1 MKKIIKSIF
10 SFITKIFKFIYKF
23 VDKIL
28 ITPISKLIYKLLN
41 RNSNGPGFI
50 DRMLSKPNMIIY
62 VSLVLAFLTFV
73 FIDKKIIVLVETE
86 AVVIPNQTV
95 SAEYNEESFVVE
107 GIPETADIVLMGRK
121 SDLYLAQ
128 QLGDHNVS
136 LDLSGLGVG
145 THKVNLKYTNSIS
158 SLQYKLDPSSVTV
171 VIYPIVRE
179 VRTVT
184 TDVINTD
191 RLGEKLLVSSVTLDR
206 DEVIIKSYA
215 QKLET
220 VASVKAIVDVNALS
234 ATSAGTYTLENVK
247 LVAYD
252 DKGTEIKDIEIL
264 PETLTATVV
273 ISSPSK
279 VVPIKIVPIGEVAN
293 GSAISSINPSV
304 TKVTVYA
311 EDSVLATIDSV
322 EVSIDV
328 NGLNSDKTYQ
338 TSIEKPLG
346 VRSISEKNITIKVSM
361 EKEASKEFENISIEF
376 QNLKEGLKAY
386 GKTENDTKVTVV
398 VKGTSSLLNNLT
410 ANDIKAYVDLTQA
423 TAEGEWE
430 VPVIV
435 TGNDLKL
442 SYTSKTQKVM
452 IITKK

>member
-1 MKKIIKSIF
+1 MKKIIK
-10 SFITKIFKFIYKF
+10 KIFLFFKKIFNGVYKII
-23 VDKIL
+23 DKL
-28 ITPISKLIYKLLN
+28 LVTPISKLLYKLFN
-41 RNSNGPGFI
+41 RNSNGSGLI
-50 DRMLSKPNMIIY
+50 DRMLNKPNMIIY
-62 VSLVLAFLTFV
+62 ISLVLAFVTFV
-73 FIDKKIIVLVETE
+73 LIDRKVVVLVETE

-95 SAEYNEESFVVE
+95 TAEYNEESYVVE
-107 GIPETADIVLMGRK
+107 GIPKSADIVLMGRK

-128 QLGDHNVS
+128 QLGDHAVS
-136 LDLSGLGVG
+136 LDLSGLGPG

-179 VRTVT
+179 FRTVT

-191 RLGEKLLVSSVTLDR
+191 KLGEKLLVSSVTLDR

-215 QKLET
+215 KKLET

-252 DKGTEIKDIEIL
+252 DKGTEIKDVEVL

-279 VVPIKIVPIGEVAN
+279 TVPIKIVPVGEVAN
-293 GSAISSINPSV
+293 GSAIASITSSV
-304 TKVTVYA
+304 TKVTLYA
-311 EDSVLATIDSV
+311 EEAVLSGIDNV

-328 NGLNSDKTYQ
+328 NGLNSDKTFQ

-346 VRSISEKNITIKVSM
+346 VRSVSEKNVTVKVTM
-361 EKEASKEFENISIEF
+361 EKETSKEFNGISIEF
-376 QNLKEGLKAY
+376 QNLGKDLKVF
-386 GKTENDTKVTVV
+386 GKSENDTKVNVV
-398 VKGTSSLLNNLT
+398 VKGTSTLLNSLT
-410 ANDIKAYVDLTQA
+410 IEDIKAYVDLTDM
-423 TAEGEWE
+423 TEGEWE
-430 VPVIV
+430 VPVKV

-442 SYTSKTQKVM
+442 SYTSKTQKVKI
-452 IITKK
+452 IITK

>member
-1 MKKIIKSIF
+1 MKKTFKKIALFLGKIF
-10 SFITKIFKFIYKF
+10 SGIYN
-23 VDKIL
+23 VIDKLL
-28 ITPISKLIYKLLN
+28 ITPISKLIYKAFG
-41 RNSNGPGFI
+41 RNVNGPGLI
-50 DRMLSKPNMIIY
+50 DRMLNKPNMIIY
-62 VSLVLAFLTFV
+62 LSLALAFITFV
-73 FIDKKIIVLVETE
+73 LIDRKVIVLVETE
-86 AVVIPNQTV
+86 AVVIPNQIVT
-95 SAEYNEESFVVE
+95 AEYNEESYVVE
-107 GIPETADIVLMGRK
+107 GIPKTADIVLMGRK

-128 QLGDHNVS
+128 QLGDHNIS
-136 LDLSGLGVG
+136 LDLSGFTPG

-179 VRTVT
+179 FRTVT

-191 RLGEKLLVSSVTLDR
+191 KLGEKLLVSSVTLDR

-252 DKGTEIKDIEIL
+252 DKGTEIKDVEVL

-273 ISSPSK
+273 VSSPSK
-279 VVPIKIVPIGEVAN
+279 TVPIKIVPVGEVAS
-293 GSAISSINPSV
+293 GSAIASITSSV
-304 TKVTVYA
+304 TKVTLYA
-311 EDSVLATIDSV
+311 EESVLSKIDNV

-328 NGLNSDKTYQ
+328 NGLNADKTYQ

-346 VRSISEKNITIKVSM
+346 VRSLSDKNVTIKVTM
-361 EKEASKEFENISIEF
+361 EKETSREFNDISIEF
-376 QNLKEGLKAY
+376 QNLGKDLKVF
-386 GKTENDTKVTVV
+386 GKTENDTKVNVV
-398 VKGTSSLLNNLT
+398 VKGTSTILNSLT
-410 ANDIKAYVDLTQA
+410 SEDIKAYVDLTDM
-423 TAEGEWE
+423 TEGDWE
-430 VPVIV
+430 VPVKV

-442 SYTSKTQKVM
+442 SYTSKTQKVKI
-452 IITKK
+452 IITK

>member
-1 MKKIIKSIF
+1 MKKIFKKIISFF
-10 SFITKIFKFIYKF
+10 SKIINGIYNII
-23 VDKIL
+23 DKLL
-28 ITPISKLIYKLLN
+28 ITPVSKLIYKLFN
-41 RNSNGPGFI
+41 KNTNGPGII
-50 DRMLSKPNMIIY
+50 DRMLNKPNMIIY
-62 VSLVLAFLTFV
+62 LSLILAFTTFIL
-73 FIDKKIIVLVETE
+73 IDRKVIVLVETE
-86 AVVIPNQTV
+86 AVVIPNQIVT
-95 SAEYNEESFVVE
+95 AEYNEESYVVE

-128 QLGDHNVS
+128 QLGDHNIS
-136 LDLSGLGVG
+136 LDLSGLGPG
-145 THKVNLKYTNSIS
+145 THKVNLKYTNSIN

-179 VRTVT
+179 FRTVT

-191 RLGEKLLVSSVTLDR
+191 KLGEKLLVSSVTLDR

-252 DKGTEIKDIEIL
+252 DKGTEIKDVEVL

-273 ISSPSK
+273 VSSPSK
-279 VVPIKIVPIGEVAN
+279 IVPIKIVPIGEVAS
-293 GSAISSINPSV
+293 GSAIASITSSV
-304 TKVTVYA
+304 TKVTLYA
-311 EDSVLATIDSV
+311 EESVLSKIDNV

-346 VRSISEKNITIKVSM
+346 VRSLSEKNVTIKVTM
-361 EKEASKEFENISIEF
+361 EKETSREFNGIAIEF
-376 QNLKEGLKAY
+376 QNLGKDLKVF
-386 GKTENDTKVTVV
+386 GKSENDTKVNVV
-398 VKGTSSLLNNLT
+398 VKGTSTILNSLT
-410 ANDIKAYVDLTQA
+410 SEDIKAYVDLTDM
-423 TAEGEWE
+423 TEGEWE
-430 VPVIV
+430 VPVKV

-442 SYTSKTQKVM
+442 SYTSKTQKVKI
-452 IITKK
+452 IITK

>member
-1 MKKIIKSIF
+1 MKKAFKKIVLFLGKIF
-10 SFITKIFKFIYKF
+10 SGIYN
-23 VDKIL
+23 VIDKLL
-28 ITPISKLIYKLLN
+28 ITPISKLIYKAFG
-41 RNSNGPGFI
+41 RNVNGPGLI
-50 DRMLSKPNMIIY
+50 DRMLNKPNMIIY
-62 VSLVLAFLTFV
+62 LSLVLAFITFV
-73 FIDKKIIVLVETE
+73 LIDRKVIVLVETE
-86 AVVIPNQTV
+86 AVVIPNQIVT
-95 SAEYNEESFVVE
+95 AEYNEESYVVE
-107 GIPETADIVLMGRK
+107 GIPKTADIVLMGRK

-128 QLGDHNVS
+128 QLGDHNIS
-136 LDLSGLGVG
+136 LDLSGFTPG

-179 VRTVT
+179 FRTVT

-191 RLGEKLLVSSVTLDR
+191 KLGEKLLVSSVTLDR

-252 DKGTEIKDIEIL
+252 DKGTEIKDVEVL

-273 ISSPSK
+273 VSSPSK
-279 VVPIKIVPIGEVAN
+279 TVPIKIVPVGEVAS
-293 GSAISSINPSV
+293 GSAIASITSSV
-304 TKVTVYA
+304 TKVTLYA
-311 EDSVLATIDSV
+311 EESVLSKIDNV

-328 NGLNSDKTYQ
+328 NGLNADKTYQ

-346 VRSISEKNITIKVSM
+346 VRSLSDKNVTIKVTM
-361 EKEASKEFENISIEF
+361 EKETSREFNDISIEF
-376 QNLKEGLKAY
+376 QNLGKDLKVF
-386 GKTENDTKVTVV
+386 GKTENDTKVNVV
-398 VKGTSSLLNNLT
+398 VKGTSTILNSLT
-410 ANDIKAYVDLTQA
+410 SEDIKAYVDLTDM
-423 TAEGEWE
+423 TEGDWE
-430 VPVIV
+430 VPVKV

-442 SYTSKTQKVM
+442 SYTSKTQKVKI
-452 IITKK
+452 IITK

>member
-1 MKKIIKSIF
+1 MKKIFKAIF
-10 SFITKIFKFIYKF
+10 TFFKKIFVGIYK
-23 VDKIL
+23 VIDKIL
-28 ITPISKLIYKLLN
+28 VTPISKLIYKILN
-41 RNSNGPGFI
+41 RNQNGPSLI
-50 DRMLSKPNMIIY
+50 DRMLNKPNMIVYI
-62 VSLVLAFLTFV
+62 SLVLAFVTFIL
-73 FIDKKIIVLVETE
+73 IDRKVVVLVETE
-86 AVVIPNQTV
+86 AIVIPNQTV
-95 SAEYNEESFVVE
+95 VAEYNEESFVVD
-107 GIPETADIVLMGRK
+107 GIPETADIILMGRK

-128 QLGDHNVS
+128 QLGDHSVS

-158 SLQYKLDPSSVTV
+158 SLTYKLDPSSVTV

-179 VRTVT
+179 FRTVT
-184 TDVINTD
+184 TDIINTD
-191 RLGEKLLVSSVTLDR
+191 KLGEKLLVSSVTLDR

-252 DKGTEIKDIEIL
+252 DKGTEIKDVEIL

-279 VVPIKIVPIGEVAN
+279 TVPIKIVPIGEVAS
-293 GSAISSINPSV
+293 GSAIASINSSV

-311 EDSVLATIDSV
+311 EEAVLATIDNI
-322 EVSIDV
+322 EVNIDV
-328 NGLNSDKTYQ
+328 NGLNADKTYQ

-346 VRSISEKNITIKVSM
+346 VRSISEKNVTVKVTM
-361 EKEASKEFENISIEF
+361 EKEASKEFENIPIELKNLGS
-376 QNLKEGLKAY
+376 NLKAF
-386 GKTENDTKVTVV
+386 GKTENDTKVTVI
-398 VKGTSSLLNNLT
+398 VKGTSSLLNALT
-410 ANDIKAYVDLTQA
+410 AADIKAYVDLTDLK
-423 TAEGEWE
+423 EGEWE
-430 VPVIV
+430 VGVTV

-442 SYTSKTQKVM
+442 SYTPKTQKVKI
-452 IITKK
+452 IITK

>member
-1 MKKIIKSIF
+1 MKRIFKAIFTFFKKIF
-10 SFITKIFKFIYKF
+10 VGIYKII
-23 VDKIL
+23 DKIL
-28 ITPISKLIYKLLN
+28 ITPISKLIYRIIS
-41 RNSNGPGFI
+41 RNPNGPGLL
-50 DRMLSKPNMIIY
+50 DRLLNKPNMIVYI
-62 VSLVLAFLTFV
+62 SLVLAFITFIL
-73 FIDKKIIVLVETE
+73 IDRKVVVLVETE

-95 SAEYNEESFVVE
+95 VAEYNEESFVVE

-128 QLGDHNVS
+128 QLGDHIVS

-158 SLQYKLDPSSVTV
+158 SLTYKLDPSSVTV

-179 VRTVT
+179 FRTVT
-184 TDVINTD
+184 TDIINTD

-220 VASVKAIVDVNALS
+220 VASVKAIVDVNALN

-252 DKGTEIKDIEIL
+252 DKGTEIKDVEIL

-279 VVPIKIVPIGEVAN
+279 TVPIKIVPIGEVAS
-293 GSAISSINPSV
+293 GSAIATINSSI

-311 EDSVLATIDSV
+311 EEAVLSTIDSI
-322 EVSIDV
+322 EVNIDV
-328 NGLNSDKTYQ
+328 NGLNADKTYQ

-346 VRSISEKNITIKVSM
+346 VRSISEKNVTVKVTM
-361 EKEASKEFENISIEF
+361 EKEASKEFENIPIELK
-376 QNLKEGLKAY
+376 NLGQDLKAF
-386 GKTENDTKVTVV
+386 GKSENDTKVTVI
-398 VKGTSSLLNNLT
+398 VKGTSTLLNSLT
-410 ANDIKAYVDLTQA
+410 ASDIKAYVDLTDLK
-423 TAEGEWE
+423 EGEWE
-430 VPVIV
+430 VGVSV

-442 SYTSKTQKVM
+442 SYTPKTQKVKI
-452 IITKK
+452 IITK

>member
-1 MKKIIKSIF
+1 MKRIFKAIFTFFKKIF
-10 SFITKIFKFIYKF
+10 VGIYKII
-23 VDKIL
+23 DKIL
-28 ITPISKLIYKLLN
+28 ITPISKLIYRIIS
-41 RNSNGPGFI
+41 RNPNGPGLL
-50 DRMLSKPNMIIY
+50 DRLLNKPNMIVY
-62 VSLVLAFLTFV
+62 LSLILAFITFIL
-73 FIDKKIIVLVETE
+73 IDRKVVVLVETE

-95 SAEYNEESFVVE
+95 VAEYNEESFVVE

-128 QLGDHNVS
+128 QLGDHIVS

-158 SLQYKLDPSSVTV
+158 SLTYKLDPSSVTV

-179 VRTVT
+179 FRTVT
-184 TDVINTD
+184 TDIINTD

-220 VASVKAIVDVNALS
+220 VASVKAIVDVNALN

-252 DKGTEIKDIEIL
+252 DKGTEIKDVEIL

-279 VVPIKIVPIGEVAN
+279 TVPIKIVPIGEVAS
-293 GSAISSINPSV
+293 GSAIATINSSI

-311 EDSVLATIDSV
+311 EEAVLSTIDSI
-322 EVSIDV
+322 EVNIDV
-328 NGLNSDKTYQ
+328 NGLNADKTYQ

-346 VRSISEKNITIKVSM
+346 VRSISEKNVTVKVTM
-361 EKEASKEFENISIEF
+361 EKEASKEFENIPIELK
-376 QNLKEGLKAY
+376 NLGQDLKAF
-386 GKTENDTKVTVV
+386 GKSENDTKVTVI
-398 VKGTSSLLNNLT
+398 VKGTSTLLNSLT
-410 ANDIKAYVDLTQA
+410 ASDIKAYVDLTDLK
-423 TAEGEWE
+423 EGEWE
-430 VPVIV
+430 VGVSV

-442 SYTSKTQKVM
+442 SYTPKTQKVKI
-452 IITKK
+452 IITK

>member
-1 MKKIIKSIF
+1 MKRMFKKIFIF
-10 SFITKIFKFIYKF
+10 FKKIFGGIYKLI
-23 VDKIL
+23 DKIL
-28 ITPISKLIYKLLN
+28 VTPISKLLYKIFN
-41 RNSNGPGFI
+41 RNATGPGII
-50 DRMLSKPNMIIY
+50 DRMLNKPNTIVY
-62 VSLVLAFLTFV
+62 LSLILAFITFV
-73 FIDKKIIVLVETE
+73 LIDRKVIVLVETE
-86 AVVIPNQTV
+86 AVVIPNQAVT
-95 SAEYNEESFVVE
+95 AEYNEESYVVE

-128 QLGDHNVS
+128 QLGDHAVS
-136 LDLSGLGVG
+136 LDLSGLGPG
-145 THKVNLKYTNSIS
+145 THKVNLKYTNSIN

-179 VRTVT
+179 FRTVT

-191 RLGEKLLVSSVTLDR
+191 KLGEKLLVSSVTLDR

-252 DKGTEIKDIEIL
+252 DKGTEIKDIEVL

-279 VVPIKIVPIGEVAN
+279 TVPIKIVPIGEVAS
-293 GSAISSINPSV
+293 GSAIASITSSV
-304 TKVTVYA
+304 TKVTLYA
-311 EDSVLATIDSV
+311 EESVLSGIENV
-322 EVSIDV
+322 EVNIDV

-346 VRSISEKNITIKVSM
+346 VRSVSEKNVTIKVTM
-361 EKEASKEFENISIEF
+361 EKETSKEFEGIAIEF
-376 QNLKEGLKAY
+376 QNLGKDLKVF
-386 GKTENDTKVTVV
+386 GKSENDTKVNVV
-398 VKGTSSLLNNLT
+398 VKGTSTLLNSLT
-410 ANDIKAYVDLTQA
+410 QEDIKAYVDLTDM
-423 TAEGEWE
+423 TEGEWE
-430 VPVIV
+430 VPVKV

-442 SYTSKTQKVM
+442 SYSSKTQKVKI
-452 IITKK
+452 IITK

>member
-1 MKKIIKSIF
+1 MKKIIKAIL
-10 SFITKIFKFIYKF
+10 SFFKKIFKAIYTVIDKF
-23 VDKIL
+23 LV
-28 ITPISKLIYKLLN
+28 TPISRLIYRILN
-41 RNSNGPGFI
+41 RGNGGPGLI
-50 DRMLSKPNMIIY
+50 DRMLNKPNMIVYI
-62 VSLVLAFLTFV
+62 SLALAFITFIL
-73 FIDKKIIVLVETE
+73 IDRKIIVLVETE

-95 SAEYNEESFVVE
+95 VAEYNEESFVVE

-128 QLGDHNVS
+128 QLGEHNVS
-136 LDLSGLGVG
+136 LDLSGLGAG

-158 SLQYKLDPSSVTV
+158 SLTYKLDPSSVTV

-184 TDVINTD
+184 TDIINTD
-191 RLGEKLLVSSVTLDR
+191 RLGEKLIVSSVTLDR
-206 DEVIIKSYA
+206 DEVIVKSYA

-234 ATSAGTYTLENVK
+234 ATAAGTYTLENVK

-279 VVPIKIVPIGEVAN
+279 VVPIKVVPIGDVAS
-293 GSAISSINPSV
+293 GSAIASINPSV

-311 EDSVLATIDSV
+311 EESVLATIDSI
-322 EVSIDV
+322 EVNIDV
-328 NGLNSDKTYQ
+328 NGLNADKTYQ

-346 VRSISEKNITIKVSM
+346 VKSISDKNITIKVTM
-361 EKEASKEFENISIEF
+361 EKETYKEFENIAIEF
-376 QNLKEGLKAY
+376 QNLTSGLKAF
-386 GKTENDTKVTVV
+386 GKSENDTKVTVV
-398 VKGTSSLLNNLT
+398 VKGTSTLLNSLT
-410 ANDIKAYVDLTQA
+410 ANDIKAYVDLIDLK
-423 TAEGEWE
+423 EGEWE

-442 SYTSKTQKVM
+442 SYTSKTQKVK
-452 IITKK
+452 IVITK

>member
-1 MKKIIKSIF
+1 MKKTFKKIVLFLGKIF
-10 SFITKIFKFIYKF
+10 SGIYN
-23 VDKIL
+23 VIDKLL
-28 ITPISKLIYKLLN
+28 ITPISKLIYKAFG
-41 RNSNGPGFI
+41 RNVNGPGLI
-50 DRMLSKPNMIIY
+50 DRMLNKPNMIIY
-62 VSLVLAFLTFV
+62 LSLVLAFITFV
-73 FIDKKIIVLVETE
+73 LIDRKVIVLVETE
-86 AVVIPNQTV
+86 AVVIPNQIVT
-95 SAEYNEESFVVE
+95 AEYNEESYVVE
-107 GIPETADIVLMGRK
+107 GIPKTADIVLMGRK

-128 QLGDHNVS
+128 QLGDHNIS
-136 LDLSGLGVG
+136 LDLSGFTPG

-179 VRTVT
+179 FRTVT

-191 RLGEKLLVSSVTLDR
+191 KLGEKLLVSSVTLDR

-252 DKGTEIKDIEIL
+252 DKGTEIKDVEVL

-273 ISSPSK
+273 VSSPSK
-279 VVPIKIVPIGEVAN
+279 TVPIKIVPVGEVAS
-293 GSAISSINPSV
+293 GSAIASITSSV
-304 TKVTVYA
+304 TKVTLYA
-311 EDSVLATIDSV
+311 EESVLSKIDNV

-328 NGLNSDKTYQ
+328 NGLNADKTYQ

-346 VRSISEKNITIKVSM
+346 VRSLSDKNVTIKVTM
-361 EKEASKEFENISIEF
+361 EKETSREFNDISIEF
-376 QNLKEGLKAY
+376 QNLGKDLKVF
-386 GKTENDTKVTVV
+386 GKTENDTKVNVV
-398 VKGTSSLLNNLT
+398 VKGTSTILNSLT
-410 ANDIKAYVDLTQA
+410 SEDIKAYVDLTDM
-423 TAEGEWE
+423 TEGDWE
-430 VPVIV
+430 VPVKV

-442 SYTSKTQKVM
+442 SYTSKTQKVKI
-452 IITKK
+452 IITK

>member
-1 MKKIIKSIF
+1 MKGILKKILLF
-10 SFITKIFKFIYKF
+10 FKKVFNTIYKII
-23 VDKIL
+23 DKL
-28 ITPISKLIYKLLN
+28 LVTPISKLLYKIFN
-41 RNSNGPGFI
+41 RNVTGPGII
-50 DRMLSKPNMIIY
+50 DRMLNRKNAIIY
-62 VSLVLAFLTFV
+62 LSLILAFVTFV
-73 FIDKKIIVLVETE
+73 LIDRKVVVLVETE

-95 SAEYNEESFVVE
+95 TAEYNEESYVVE
-107 GIPETADIVLMGRK
+107 GIPKTADIVLMGRK

-128 QLGDHNVS
+128 QLGDHAIS
-136 LDLSGLGVG
+136 LDLSGLTPG
-145 THKVNLKYTNSIS
+145 THKVNLKYTNSIN

-179 VRTVT
+179 FRTVT

-191 RLGEKLLVSSVTLDR
+191 KLGEKLLVSSVNLDR

-220 VASVKAIVDVNALS
+220 VASVKAIVDVNSLS

-279 VVPIKIVPIGEVAN
+279 TVPIKIVPIGEVAS
-293 GSAISSINPSV
+293 GSAISSITSSV
-304 TKVTVYA
+304 TKVTLYA
-311 EDSVLATIDSV
+311 EDSVLSGIENI
-322 EVSIDV
+322 EVNIDV

-346 VRSISEKNITIKVSM
+346 VRSVSEKNVTIKVTM
-361 EKEASKEFENISIEF
+361 EKETSKEFNGIAIEF
-376 QNLKEGLKAY
+376 QNLGTDLKVF
-386 GKTENDTKVTVV
+386 GKSENDTKVNVV
-398 VKGTSSLLNNLT
+398 VKGTSSLLNSLT
-410 ANDIKAYVDLTQA
+410 AEDIKAYVDLTDM
-423 TAEGEWE
+423 TEGEWE
-430 VPVIV
+430 VPVKV

-442 SYTSKTQKVM
+442 SYTSKMQKVKI
-452 IITKK
+452 IITK

>member
-1 MKKIIKSIF
+1 MKRIFKKII
-10 SFITKIFKFIYKF
+10 SFFAKIFNGFYNII
-23 VDKIL
+23 DKL
-28 ITPISKLIYKLLN
+28 LVTPISKLIYKIFN
-41 RNSNGPGFI
+41 KNANGPGI
-50 DRMLSKPNMIIY
+50 VDKMLNKPNTIIY
-62 VSLVLAFLTFV
+62 LSLILSFLIFIL
-73 FIDKKIIVLVETE
+73 IDKKVVVLVETE
-86 AVVIPNQTV
+86 AVVIPNQIVT
-95 SAEYNEESFVVE
+95 AEYNEESYVVE
-107 GIPETADIVLMGRK
+107 GVPETADIVLMGRK

-128 QLGDHNVS
+128 QLGDHLVS
-136 LDLSGLGVG
+136 LDLSGLGPG
-145 THKVNLKYTNSIS
+145 THKVNLKYTSSIN

-179 VRTVT
+179 FRTVT

-191 RLGEKLLVSSVTLDR
+191 KLGEKFLVSNVTLDR

-273 ISSPSK
+273 VSSPSK
-279 VVPIKIVPIGEVAN
+279 TVPIKIVPIGEVAN
-293 GSAISSINPSV
+293 GSAISSITSSV
-304 TKVTVYA
+304 TKVTLYA
-311 EDSVLATIDSV
+311 EETVLAGIENV
-322 EVSIDV
+322 EVNIDV
-328 NGLNSDKTYQ
+328 NGLNTDKTYQ

-346 VRSISEKNITIKVSM
+346 VRSLSEKNVTIKVTM
-361 EKEASKEFENISIEF
+361 EKETSKEFENIPIE
-376 QNLKEGLKAY
+376 LKNIAIGLKAF

-398 VKGTSSLLNNLT
+398 VKGTSSLLNALT
-410 ANDIKAYVDLTQA
+410 NNDIKAYVDLA
-423 TAEGEWE
+423 PIPNPGEYE

-442 SYTSKTQKVM
+442 SYTSKTQKVRI
-452 IITKK
+452 IITK

>member
-1 MKKIIKSIF
+1 MKKIIRAIF
-10 SFITKIFKFIYKF
+10 SFFKKIFMGIYK
-23 VDKIL
+23 VIDKIL
-28 ITPISKLIYKLLN
+28 ITPVSKLIYKIFN
-41 RNSNGPGFI
+41 RNTNGPGII
-50 DRMLSKPNMIIY
+50 DRMLNKPNMIIY
-62 VSLVLAFLTFV
+62 ISLALAFIV
-73 FIDKKIIVLVETE
+73 FILIDRKAIVLVETE

-95 SAEYNEESFVVE
+95 VAEYNEESFVVE
-107 GIPETADIVLMGRK
+107 GIPEKADIILMGRK

-128 QLGDHNVS
+128 QLGEHNVS
-136 LDLSGLGVG
+136 LDLNGLGVG

-179 VRTVT
+179 FRTVT

-191 RLGEKLLVSSVTLDR
+191 KLGEKLLVSSVTLDR

-220 VASVKAIVDVNALS
+220 VASVKAIVDVNSLS

-252 DKGTEIKDIEIL
+252 DKGTEIKDVEVL

-279 VVPIKIVPIGEVAN
+279 TVPIKIVPVGEVAS
-293 GSAISSINPSV
+293 GSAIASITSSV

-311 EDSVLATIDSV
+311 EESILSTIDNV

-328 NGLNSDKTYQ
+328 NGLNADKTYQ

-346 VRSISEKNITIKVSM
+346 VRSISEKNVTIKVTM
-361 EKEASKEFENISIEF
+361 EKETSKEFEGIAIEF
-376 QNLKEGLKAY
+376 QNLKEGYKAF
-386 GKTENDTKVTVV
+386 GKSENDTKVNVV
-398 VKGTSSLLNNLT
+398 VKGTSTLLNNLT
-410 ANDIKAYVDLTQA
+410 SADIKAYVDLLDLT
-423 TAEGEWE
+423 EGEWE
-430 VPVIV
+430 VPVKV

-442 SYTSKTQKVM
+442 SYTSKTQKVKI
-452 IITKK
+452 IITK

>member
-1 MKKIIKSIF
+1 MKRMIKKIF
-10 SFITKIFKFIYKF
+10 SFFKKIFGGIYKII
-23 VDKIL
+23 DKL
-28 ITPISKLIYKLLN
+28 LVTPISKLLYKIFN
-41 RNSNGPGFI
+41 RNANGPGII
-50 DRMLSKPNMIIY
+50 DRMLNKPNMIIY
-62 VSLVLAFLTFV
+62 ISLALAFITFIL
-73 FIDKKIIVLVETE
+73 IDRKVVVLVETE

-95 SAEYNEESFVVE
+95 TAEYNEESYVVE
-107 GIPETADIVLMGRK
+107 GIPKTADIVLMGRK

-128 QLGDHNVS
+128 QLGDHAVS
-136 LDLSGLGVG
+136 LDLSGLGPG

-179 VRTVT
+179 FRTVT

-191 RLGEKLLVSSVTLDR
+191 KLGEKLLVSSVTLDR

-215 QKLET
+215 KKLET

-252 DKGTEIKDIEIL
+252 DKGTEIKDVEVL

-279 VVPIKIVPIGEVAN
+279 TVPIKIVPVGEVAS
-293 GSAISSINPSV
+293 GSAIASITSSV
-304 TKVTVYA
+304 TKVTLYA
-311 EDSVLATIDSV
+311 EESVLAGIDNV
-322 EVSIDV
+322 EVNIDV

-346 VRSISEKNITIKVSM
+346 VRSVSEKNVTIKVTM
-361 EKEASKEFENISIEF
+361 EKETSKEFTGIAIEF
-376 QNLKEGLKAY
+376 QNKANDLKVF
-386 GKTENDTKVTVV
+386 GKTENDTKVNVV
-398 VKGTSSLLNNLT
+398 VKGTSTLLNSLT
-410 ANDIKAYVDLTQA
+410 AEDIKAYVDLTDM
-423 TAEGEWE
+423 TEGEWE
-430 VPVIV
+430 VPVKV

-442 SYTSKTQKVM
+442 SYTSKTQKVKI
-452 IITKK
+452 IITK